1 MNSQKHILSHL
12 WAYVITVL
20 GTAIIVVPLYLTVVT
35 AFKSTAEIS
44 RNFFSWPSGLYL
56 GNFKQILYESKFLI
70 YLLNSIIVSVV
81 SVAIIAVLSPMV
93 SYSITRNMAE
103 SKWYKLLY
111 YLFIALIF
119 VPSQVIIIP
128 LTLQLTKFGLA
139 NTAGLIICY
148 VTFSLSQAIFL
159 YVGYIKS
166 IPLELEESAVMD
178 GANIF
183 QVFFRII
190 YPLIAPMTATVVIL
204 NFLWAWNDFM
214 MPLMLLNRNP
224 NSWTMPLFIFGFKNQ
239 YGFEANLAFTAVL
252 LSLIPITLIY
262 IFLQRYIVEGLT
274 AGAIKT

>member
-1 MNSQKHILSHL
+1 MKPQKRAISHL
-12 WAYVITVL
+12 WAYLIAIL
-20 GTAIIVVPLYLTVVT
+20 GTAVILVPLYLTVVT

-44 RNFFSWPSGLYL
+44 RNFFALPSGLYL
-56 GNFKQILYESKFLI
+56 GNFQEIIFKSKFLL
-70 YLLNSIIVSVV
+70 YLMNSIIVSVV

-93 SYSITRNMAE
+93 SYSITRNMEE
-103 SKWYKLLY
+103 SKFYKVLY

-119 VPSQVIIIP
+119 VPSQVIVIP
-128 LTLQLTKFGLA
+128 LTLQLTQFGLA
-139 NTAGLIICY
+139 NTIGLIICY

-166 IPLELEESAVMD
+166 IPIELEESAVMD

-183 QVFFRII
+183 QVFFRIV
-190 YPLIAPMTATVVIL
+190 YPLIAPMTATVIIL

-224 NSWTMPLFIFGFKNQ
+224 SSWTMPLFIFGFKSQ
-239 YGFEANLAFTAVL
+239 YGFEASLAFTAVL
-252 LSLIPITLIY
+252 LSLIPITVIY

-274 AGAIKT
+274 AGAVKT